1 MQIIDTVKNDVKI
14 KLIINFFI
22 MNSINRLS
30 LGNIIFAIIICS
42 GLFISLLGAN
52 NNPQSK
58 TQTTY
63 EKVVESGTIKVGYI
77 PYAPSFIIDPNTGEY
92 SGTFYEVLEEIGA
105 KLDIE
110 IDYAQELGWGT
121 MIESVKSGQVDLIV
135 TGIWPTTERAKH
147 VDFVDPLYYST
158 AKAYVR
164 VDDNRFDGDLT
175 RVNHSSIK
183 IASIDGEIT
192 TTIAKADFPYATLVS
207 LTQSSDVSQLL
218 LDVASH
224 KADITFLEPA
234 AALEY
239 MSNNPGQI
247 KEVADVNPLRVYPNS
262 MVVGK
267 GQVELLSTLNT
278 AIAELHNNGFVKR
291 VIKKYE
297 KYPNSFQSVALPFG
311 SQ

>member
-1 MQIIDTVKNDVKI
+1 
-14 KLIINFFI
+14 
-22 MNSINRLS
+22 MNSTNRIS

-77 PYAPSFIIDPNTGEY
+77 PYAPSFIVDPNTGEY
-92 SGTFYEVLEEIGA
+92 SGTFYEVLEEIGT

-164 VDDNRFDGDLT
+164 ADDNRFDGDLT
-175 RVNHSSIK
+175 RAMQLNQNRLHRW
-183 IASIDGEIT
+183 GNNYNG
-192 TTIAKADFPYATLVS
+192 AKADSHMLHLLVS
-207 LTQSSDVSQLL
+207 INDVSQL
-218 LDVASH
+218 
-224 KADITFLEPA
+224 
-234 AALEY
+234 Y
-239 MSNNPGQI
+239 
-247 KEVADVNPLRVYPNS
+247 
-262 MVVGK
+262 
-267 GQVELLSTLNT
+267 
-278 AIAELHNNGFVKR
+278 
-291 VIKKYE
+291 
-297 KYPNSFQSVALPFG
+297 
-311 SQ
+311 